1 VTQGDCV
8 TVVIPARNER
18 AQIETCLQSVLAQD
32 YPHLE
37 VLVVD
42 GASDDGTAQV
52 VAEIGDRDPRV
63 RLVPNPARIIPVG
76 LNLAL
81 ARASGRWLVRVDA
94 HATIPPGY
102 VSRAVEHLR
111 DGTYAGVG
119 GRKDGVGETTAG
131 RAIAVAMASPF
142 GVGNSVYHYGTRVTE
157 AEHVPFGAYRIDVAR
172 ALGGWDEKLRVNQ
185 DFEFDYRLRKAGH
198 RLLFDPEL
206 VIHWQCR
213 QSVRDLYVQ
222 YQRYGRGKVRVLRKH
237 PASASARHLVPPA
250 LVAELVL
257 ASVAALRSR
266 RAAAALAL
274 PYAVVLGAA
283 TVATASRLGEPAERR
298 YLPAAFAAMHVGWGV
313 GFWQG
318 VADVAQESVRRD

>member
-1 VTQGDCV
+1 M
-8 TVVIPARNER
+8 
-18 AQIETCLQSVLAQD
+18 
-32 YPHLE
+32 
-37 VLVVD
+37 
-42 GASDDGTAQV
+42 
-52 VAEIGDRDPRV
+52 
-63 RLVPNPARIIPVG
+63 
-76 LNLAL
+76 
-81 ARASGRWLVRVDA
+81 RVDA

-157 AEHVPFGAYRIDVAR
+157 VEHVPFGAYRVDVAR

-185 DFEFDYRLRKAGH
+185 DFEFDYRLRLAGH

-213 QSVRDLYVQ
+213 QSVGDLYLQ

-237 PASASARHLVPPA
+237 PASASVRHLVPPV
-250 LVAELVL
+250 LVAELML
-257 ASVAALRSR
+257 ASATVLRSR
-266 RAAAALAL
+266 RAAVALAL
-274 PYAVVLGAA
+274 PYAAVLGAA
-283 TVATASRLGEPAERR
+283 TAATAPRLSAPGERR

-318 VADVAQESVRRD
+318 VVDAARESVRRG